1 MRPVSYRQNSDTPTT
16 YKRIW
21 HSQNLHRKKD
31 VDLFLYVCE
40 YIDDYILYNILM
52 SFFDFE
58 LLIFINVC
66 KEIRLAVIN
75 FKIKILR
82 QSLTRIQR
90 YLHD

>member
-1 MRPVSYRQNSDTPTT
+1 
-16 YKRIW
+16 
-21 HSQNLHRKKD
+21 
-31 VDLFLYVCE
+31 
-40 YIDDYILYNILM
+40 M